1 MTFLKIDFIATC
13 SIALVPKFMLAMRL
27 RKKKRGWDLLEQPNH
42 STWSS
47 RLFFPVEHS
56 LSCTIF
62 PMDTLTSHTRP
73 TTDATITVR
82 CIKSF
87 EYRTCKS
94 LVLQHL
100 NLETTTV
107 GELKSLVRESK
118 TLLEAHTHLLDL
130 THT

>member
-1 MTFLKIDFIATC
+1 MAGEEKEE
-13 SIALVPKFMLAMRL
+13 RL
-27 RKKKRGWDLLEQPNH
+27 G
-42 STWSS
+42 SS
-47 RLFFPVEHS
+47 RTAQSHHLVKSVVFSGRAFFVLPRSVA
-56 LSCTIF
+56 
-62 PMDTLTSHTRP
+62 MDTLTSHTRP

-118 TLLEAHTHLLDL
+118 TCLIPKHT
-130 THT
+130 TRPYSTIRIEIKTTSGWKPYQNVEFGK

>member
-1 MTFLKIDFIATC
+1 M
-13 SIALVPKFMLAMRL
+13 
-27 RKKKRGWDLLEQPNH
+27 RGWDLLEQPNH
-42 STWSS
+42 ITLEKSVVFSGRS
-47 RLFFPVEHS
+47 PS
-56 LSCTIF
+56 LSCHDLF
-62 PMDTLTSHTRP
+62 AMDTLTSHTRP

-118 TLLEAHTHLLDL
+118 TSLILKRIYTTRPYSHIRIEIKTTSGWKPYQNVEFGKSKDE
-130 THT
+130 